1 MKALPGANMFK
12 GGLFP
17 SPTGKEGEDS
27 PMATNKWL
35 HWGMMRWIAL
45 LYPVDYVLF
54 RTKCASLLF
63 WVSLGISGSG
73 AFSLIGLR
81 FNEFYSSVDG

>member
-1 MKALPGANMFK
+1 MKAIPGANMFE

-17 SPTGKEGEDS
+17 YPTRKEGEDS
-27 PMATNKWL
+27 LVATNKWL
-35 HWGMMRWIAL
+35 HWCMERWIAF

-54 RTKCASLLF
+54 RTYRASLSF
-63 WVSLGISGSG
+63 WASLGISGSG

-81 FNEFYSSVDG
+81 FNEFYSSVDR

>member
-17 SPTGKEGEDS
+17 YPTGREGEDS
-27 PMATNKWL
+27 LMATNKRL
-35 HWGMMRWIAL
+35 HWCLIRWIAF

-54 RTKCASLLF
+54 RMKCASLSF
-63 WVSLGISGSG
+63 WASLGVSGSG

-81 FNEFYSSVDG
+81 FNEFYSSVDR